1 MSKIKRK
8 KIGLALGGGGAK
20 GLAHI
25 GVLKVL
31 ERNDIPIDYIA
42 GTSIGAMVGGYYAAS
57 KSVSYV
63 EKMAL
68 DSNMSRFASLMFELT
83 REGGLVRGNKILAYL
98 EKSLDGIDFSE
109 LEIPF
114 AAVATE
120 LNCGETVYFEKKG
133 DVAAAIRASI
143 SYPPVFSPFKIKNRL
158 FVDGGLSCQV
168 PVKKVFDMGADVVIA
183 VALENDYI
191 FKKREFDKE
200 AAFGNTFGNTYRVLN
215 SSIKVL
221 VKRLGEYDTK
231 CANVVI
237 SPKVG
242 SLRTWMDFGKSDRI
256 IKIGE
261 DAAKKSI
268 KDIKKLL

>member
-1 MSKIKRK
+1 MSKTNRK

-31 ERNDIPIDYIA
+31 ERNGIPIDYIA
-42 GTSIGAMVGGYYAAS
+42 GTSIGAMVGAYYAAS
-57 KSVSYV
+57 RDVKYV
-63 EKMAL
+63 ERVAL
-68 DSNMSRFASLMFELT
+68 NSNMNQFASLMIELT
-83 REGGLVRGNKILAYL
+83 RYGGLVRGNKVMAYL

-120 LNCGETVYFEKKG
+120 LNCGESVYFEKKG
-133 DVAAAIRASI
+133 DVATAIRASI
-143 SYPPVFSPFKIKNRL
+143 SYPPVFAPLKIKNKL
-158 FVDGGLSCQV
+158 YVDGGLSCQV

-200 AAFGNTFGNTYRVLN
+200 TAFGNTYRVLN

-231 CANVVI
+231 DADVII

-242 SLRTWMDFGKSDRI
+242 TLRTWMDFGKSNRI

-261 DAAKKSI
+261 NAAQKSM
-268 KDIKKLL
+268 KDIKKLLK